1 MRTISGPSG
10 EVVVVGAGL
19 AGLAAA
25 LHLAGRGRAVTVV
38 EREAVPGGRA
48 GRLDAGGYRID
59 TGPTVLTMP
68 DIIEDAFAA
77 VGESAAGRLDLVRIE
92 PAYRA
97 LFADGS
103 ALDVHTDADAMTDA
117 VARFAGPSEAD
128 GYRRLRAWL
137 TALYEAEFGRFIAAN
152 ADSPL
157 SLAGPTL
164 ARLAAMGAFG
174 RLEPAIGRFLRDERL
189 RRVFTFQSLYAGQ
202 SPQRALALYAVIA
215 YMDTV
220 AGVYFPRGGM
230 RALPDALAAAAAA
243 AGVTFRYGSPVTAL
257 ERSGARVRA
266 VRTADGERIGC
277 DAVVLA
283 TELAT
288 AYRLLGRAPRR
299 PVALR
304 PSPSAVVV
312 HVGARRRWPAAAHH
326 TIAFGGAWR
335 ETFREIIDAG
345 QPMSDPSLLVTRP
358 TATDPGLAPP
368 GRDLLYV
375 LAPAPNLAAGA
386 VKRGKGTRGQAAGEG
401 TDWDAVAGE
410 YAGRLIAAVAD
421 RVLPGLGADA
431 EILRVVTPADWARQG
446 LVAGTPFS
454 YAHTFWQTGPFR
466 PGNLPS
472 GTENAVLAGCGTVP
486 GVGVP
491 TALVSGRLAADRVT
505 GVTGRPGRAR
515 ASRAQLA
522 SPGAPARTVVS

>member
-1 MRTISGPSG
+1 MRTISGSAG

-38 EREAVPGGRA
+38 EREATPGGRA
-48 GRLDAGGYRID
+48 GRLDVGGYRID

-68 DIIEDAFAA
+68 DVIEDTLA
-77 VGESAAGRLDLVRIE
+77 AAGQTMAQRLDLVRLE
-92 PAYRA
+92 PAYHA

-103 ALDVHTDADAMTDA
+103 ELDVHTDADAMADA
-117 VARFAGPSEAD
+117 VARFAGPAD
-128 GYRRLRAWL
+128 TAGYRRLRAWL
-137 TALYEAEFGRFIAAN
+137 TGLYRAEFGRFIAAN
-152 ADSPL
+152 FDSPL
-157 SLAGPTL
+157 SAAGPSL
-164 ARLAAMGAFG
+164 ARLAALGAFR

-189 RRVFTFQSLYAGQ
+189 RRVFTFQSLYAGE
-202 SPQRALALYAVIA
+202 SPQRALAVYAVIA
-215 YMDTV
+215 YMDSV

-230 RALPDALAAAAAA
+230 RALPDALAAAAEA
-243 AGVTFRYGSPVTAL
+243 AGVRFRYGSPVTAL
-257 ERSGARVRA
+257 ERAGARVRA

-288 AYRLLGRAPRR
+288 AYELLGRVPRR

-304 PSPSAVVV
+304 PSPSAVVL
-312 HVGARRRWPAAAHH
+312 HVGARRQWPGTAHH

-335 ETFREIIDAG
+335 DTFREIIDEG
-345 QPMSDPSLLVTRP
+345 RPMSDPSLLVSRP

-368 GRDLLYV
+368 GRDLLYI

-386 VKRGKGTRGQAAGEG
+386 VDWESAAG
-401 TDWDAVAGE
+401 D
-410 YAGRLIAAVAD
+410 YAGRLLSVVED
-421 RVLPGLGADA
+421 RLLPGLGAQVEVMRA
-431 EILRVVTPADWARQG
+431 VTPADWARQG
-446 LVAGTPFS
+446 MVAGTPFS
-454 YAHTFWQTGPFR
+454 YAHTLAQTGPFR
-466 PGNLPS
+466 PGNLPR

-505 GVTGRPGRAR
+505 GVADRSAKAR
-515 ASRAQLA
+515 QARMFIGSRSRTTAGAS
-522 SPGAPARTVVS
+522 

>member
-1 MRTISGPSG
+1 MRTISGASG

-38 EREAVPGGRA
+38 ERADAPGGRA
-48 GRLDAGGYRID
+48 GRIDVGEYRID

-68 DIIEDAFAA
+68 DVIEDTLAA
-77 VGESAAGRLDLVRIE
+77 VGETVAGRLDLVRLD

-97 LFADGS
+97 MFADGS
-103 ALDVHTDADAMTDA
+103 ELDVHTDADAMADA
-117 VARFAGPSEAD
+117 VTRFAGPAEAD

-137 TALYEAEFGRFIAAN
+137 TGLYQAEFGRFIASN
-152 ADSPL
+152 VDSPL
-157 SLAGPTL
+157 SLAGPAL
-164 ARLAAMGAFG
+164 ARLAAMGAFR
-174 RLEPAIGRFLRDERL
+174 RLDPAIGRFVHDERL

-202 SPQRALALYAVIA
+202 APQRALALYAVIA

-220 AGVYFPRGGM
+220 AGVYFPHGGM

-243 AGVTFRYGSPVTAL
+243 AGVTFRYGSPVTGL
-257 ERSGARVRA
+257 ERAGPRVQA
-266 VRTADGERIGC
+266 VRTARGERIGC

-288 AYRLLGRAPRR
+288 AYELLGRAPRR

-312 HVGARRRWPAAAHH
+312 HVGARRQWPAAAHH

-335 ETFREIIDAG
+335 DTFREIIDAG
-345 QPMSDPSLLVTRP
+345 RLMSDPSLLVTRP

-368 GRDLLYV
+368 GRDLLYI

-386 VKRGKGTRGQAAGEG
+386 VDWGTTAG
-401 TDWDAVAGE
+401 D
-410 YAGRLIAAVAD
+410 YAGRLISAVAG
-421 RVLPGLGADA
+421 RVLPSLGAEA
-431 EILRVVTPADWARQG
+431 EILRVVTPADWARRG

-466 PGNLPS
+466 PANLPR
-472 GTENAVLAGCGTVP
+472 GVDNAVLAGCGTVP

-491 TALVSGRLAADRVT
+491 TALISGRLAADRVT
-505 GVTGRPGRAR
+505 GPAGRPAGTRAVTVPGHRVR
-515 ASRAQLA
+515 AATS
-522 SPGAPARTVVS
+522 